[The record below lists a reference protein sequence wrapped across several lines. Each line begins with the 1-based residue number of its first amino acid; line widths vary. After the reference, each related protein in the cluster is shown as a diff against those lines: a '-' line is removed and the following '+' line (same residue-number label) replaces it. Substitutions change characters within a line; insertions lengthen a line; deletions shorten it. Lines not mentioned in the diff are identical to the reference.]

1 MKNLVQLL
9 ISPPRNKQRSMLKLQ
24 LLKKLKLLKLLHQNK
39 KKKTLKEKKKKM
51 LSRHQRRTPPPT
63 LLQKR
68 RLSRHSKKVMM
79 KMSQSS
85 ETSRTRLAIK
95 LRWFKEGQELKNL
108 TPKIAKN
115 PPPMTKSEM
124 KK

>member
-1 MKNLVQLL
+1 
-9 ISPPRNKQRSMLKLQ
+9 
-24 LLKKLKLLKLLHQNK
+24 
-39 KKKTLKEKKKKM
+39 LKEKKKKM

-68 RLSRHSKKVMM
+68 RSSRHSRKVMM

-95 LRWFKEGQELKNL
+95 LRWFKEGQEPKNL
-108 TPKIAKN
+108 TPMIAKN